1 VNPST
6 LTPKAPRAHVAV
18 RAGRLWNTGRLQ
30 GFVESLTD
38 EQLAFGIGLALLA
51 LSAWPLLLVDVPPVQ
66 DLPNHLA
73 TMPWA
78 LPFGTSSSHMGR
90 SG

>member
-1 VNPST
+1 M
-6 LTPKAPRAHVAV
+6 
-18 RAGRLWNTGRLQ
+18 
-30 GFVESLTD
+30 D

-51 LSAWPLLLVDVPPVQ
+51 LSAWPLLLVDVPPLP

-73 TMPWA
+73 TVPWA